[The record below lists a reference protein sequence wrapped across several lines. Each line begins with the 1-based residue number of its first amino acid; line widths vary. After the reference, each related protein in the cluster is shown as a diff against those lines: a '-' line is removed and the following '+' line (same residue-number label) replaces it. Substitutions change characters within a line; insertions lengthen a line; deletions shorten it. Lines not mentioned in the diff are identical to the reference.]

1 MGSIGKEEQEM
12 SEYIYGEESRYPPP
26 RQECIEA
33 GFDYPHEGPDH
44 IVLAGEYS
52 CPSCQPR
59 IAQKRMLTANIAI
72 ADEMRRANDLKE
84 REITA
89 KEQGYW
95 QEPEVRWVRP
105 KYTPPPRQIEP
116 PKPKRK
122 GAISVDTE

>member
-1 MGSIGKEEQEM
+1 M

-84 REITA
+84 EELRGTA
-89 KEQGYW
+89 RNNW
-95 QEPEVRWVRP
+95 QEPEVP
-105 KYTPPPRQIEP
+105 LPRQYPTPTQPE
-116 PKPKRK
+116 KLNFTRK
-122 GAISVDTE
+122 GGISVVPRRLQPPDTGR

>member
-1 MGSIGKEEQEM
+1 M

-59 IAQKRMLTANIAI
+59 IAQKRMLAANIAI
-72 ADEMRRANDLKE
+72 ADEMRRANDLEE
-84 REITA
+84 RKITA

-95 QEPEVRWVRP
+95 QEPEVRVVRP
-105 KYTPPPRQIEP
+105 YVPSARVEQPKQLSKGGMNIEP
-116 PKPKRK
+116 ARE
-122 GAISVDTE
+122 S